1 MLIYTKKMN
10 IKCFRYLEKY
20 YLLLYS
26 AMAAA
31 TDPLSMKVTFAVQI
45 PSLLLG
51 FLKISTPGF

>member
-1 MLIYTKKMN
+1 MN
-10 IKCFRYLEKY
+10 IECFRYLEKY